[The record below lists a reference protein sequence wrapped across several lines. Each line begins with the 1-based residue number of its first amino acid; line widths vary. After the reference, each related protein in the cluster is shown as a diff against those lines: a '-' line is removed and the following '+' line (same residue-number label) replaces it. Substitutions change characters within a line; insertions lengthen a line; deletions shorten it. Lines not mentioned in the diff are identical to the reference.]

1 MFPSVPSAELD
12 QLQPL
17 QARVPVLANNDVIVH
32 RNPEWPGDV
41 DDRLGHV
48 DVGARRCRIA

>member
-1 MFPSVPSAELD
+1 MCSGGGERLH

-17 QARVPVLANNDVIVH
+17 QTRVPVLADNNVIVH
-32 RNPEWPGDV
+32 RNPERPGNV

-48 DVGARRCRIA
+48 DVGA